1 MARFNRL
8 PSDLLGSQIFRFSEM
23 DQEIAR
29 LQAEVARLREA
40 ACRPYLRDVLAFCET
55 VASERLDGFLVRD
68 LAITD
73 DHARHADMRRMTY
86 ADKVSIVPEL
96 TKRGYHVT
104 QFPEDHSGGAPM
116 MIDFDAPAP
125 AAVEGLVL
133 HRPDAP
139 RFEVGAVVEAFV
151 EPGAWVL
158 GVVVRHWWR
167 PRGSAEMNPYQIML
181 CPGHLPDDADFED
194 RLIYAPEDDDDLIR
208 LPNPPPDAETVAF
221 AAKIIRDGW
230 PPAPTNAG

>member
-1 MARFNRL
+1 
-8 PSDLLGSQIFRFSEM
+8 
-23 DQEIAR
+23 
-29 LQAEVARLREA
+29 
-40 ACRPYLRDVLAFCET
+40 
-55 VASERLDGFLVRD
+55 
-68 LAITD
+68 
-73 DHARHADMRRMTY
+73 
-86 ADKVSIVPEL
+86 
-96 TKRGYHVT
+96 
-104 QFPEDHSGGAPM
+104 M

-151 EPGAWVL
+151 EPGAWVH

-208 LPNPPPDAETVAF
+208 LPNPPPDAETLAF